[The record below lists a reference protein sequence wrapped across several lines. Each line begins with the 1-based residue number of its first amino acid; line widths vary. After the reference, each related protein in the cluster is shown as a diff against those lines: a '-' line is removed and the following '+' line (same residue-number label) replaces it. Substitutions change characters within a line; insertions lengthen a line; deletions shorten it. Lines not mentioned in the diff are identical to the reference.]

1 MANKLCAVMQ
11 PTYIPWLGYFDLIDQ
26 VDRFVFLD
34 DVQVE
39 KNSWQLRN
47 RIKTAQGELY
57 LSISRKKNKGE
68 QLLLIKDTEVNDA
81 SRWREK
87 HIKSLET
94 AYRKTDFFE
103 EVFPFVESLIN
114 TDTVNL
120 SEFNVQIIQSIAN
133 RIGITTDFCISSKLT
148 DIQGIKDQRVV
159 LICKAMNCNAYLSP
173 KGAAE
178 YIDREKPGGEF
189 PQHNISLHYHEFEHP
204 KYKQLYGEFLPYMS
218 IVDLLFNEGFDK
230 SLEIVRSG
238 RRPSADY
245 LTYTKKNLKK

>member
-1 MANKLCAVMQ
+1 MQ

-34 DVQVE
+34 DVQME

-68 QLLLIKDTEVNDA
+68 QLLLIKDTEVNDV

-87 HIKSLET
+87 HIKSIET

-103 EVFPFVESLIN
+103 EVFPFIESLIN
-114 TDTVNL
+114 TNMINL
-120 SEFNVQIIQSIAN
+120 SEFNTHIIQSIAN
-133 RIGITTDFCISSKLT
+133 RIGITTDFYISSKLT

-159 LICKAMNCNAYLSP
+159 LICKAIDCNAYLSP

-178 YIDREKPGGEF
+178 YIDREKLGGEF
-189 PQHNISLHYHEFEHP
+189 PENNISLDYHEYEHP

-230 SLEIVRSG
+230 SLEIIRSG
-238 RRPSADY
+238 RRNPIDY
-245 LTYTKKNLKK
+245 LLYSKDKLKN